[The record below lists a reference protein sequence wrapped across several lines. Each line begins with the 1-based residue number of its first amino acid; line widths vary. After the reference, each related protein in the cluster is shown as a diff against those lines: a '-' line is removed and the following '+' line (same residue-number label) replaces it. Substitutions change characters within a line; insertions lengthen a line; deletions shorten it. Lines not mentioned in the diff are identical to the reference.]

1 MNTITVRKMGFE
13 FPEKID
19 PVFVE
24 GDPGLSSLI
33 VGTSMVL
40 PYLEPYLMRS
50 VRKASKQVTDPD
62 VQQDMLLFCS
72 QEGNHFKEHIKAN
85 DVLRKNSDEPEVL
98 AALEAQL
105 DADYKNWTSNRSL
118 KWNLAYAEGFEAF
131 TSTLALL
138 FFEERVC
145 ERMSSPMREL
155 SEWHLLEELE
165 HRTVAFDAY
174 EHAAGGYL
182 FKIAVALF
190 AQWHLL
196 SYTWRFSK
204 LLRCKDEELLR
215 ECNAPQQRRGRR
227 KWHARL
233 LLKLTGRV
241 LKTYLPWYTPRK
253 LRLPPELAAL
263 GNHYSQMAVS
273 HS

>member
-1 MNTITVRKMGFE
+1 MNKITVRKMGFE

-19 PVFVE
+19 SVFVN
-24 GDPGLSSLI
+24 GDPSLSSLLF
-33 VGTSMVL
+33 GTSMVL

-62 VQQDMLLFCS
+62 VQKDMLLFCS

-85 DVLRKNSDEPEVL
+85 NLLRNNSEEPEAL
-98 AALEAQL
+98 AVLEAQL
-105 DADYKNWTSNRSL
+105 DADYKNWQDNRSL
-118 KWNLAYAEGFEAF
+118 QWNLAYAEGFEAF
-131 TSTLALL
+131 TSAVALL

-145 ERMSSPMREL
+145 EKMSSPMREL

-165 HRTVAFDAY
+165 HRHVAFEAY
-174 EHAAGGYL
+174 EHAAGGYF
-182 FKIAVALF
+182 FKIGIALF

-215 ECNAPQQRRGRR
+215 ECNAPQQRRERR
-227 KWHARL
+227 RWHARL

-253 LRLPPELAAL
+253 LKLPEELTELGKHYSELAVS
-263 GNHYSQMAVS
+263 YS
-273 HS
+273 